1 MDALKDGF
9 LPWLVENQA
18 LKPIYFKINLFYWGL
33 LQWTEQVSMAV
44 LGRWAGCV
52 EGWKMPMIRA
62 WI

>member
-33 LQWTEQVSMAV
+33 LQ
-44 LGRWAGCV
+44 
-52 EGWKMPMIRA
+52 
-62 WI
+62 